1 MVGENLWEEDV
12 CGVARASPS
21 HRVIVR
27 NLLATSSE
35 GFRNALG
42 LVISV
47 GWQQNGVGKS
57 SILRQSK
64 LGIEDGSA
72 CDGRIEHEGS

>member
-1 MVGENLWEEDV
+1 MVGENLWKENV

-27 NLLATSSE
+27 NLLATSS
-35 GFRNALG
+35 GFRNALR

-64 LGIEDGSA
+64 LGIEDRSA
-72 CDGRIEHEGS
+72 CDGG